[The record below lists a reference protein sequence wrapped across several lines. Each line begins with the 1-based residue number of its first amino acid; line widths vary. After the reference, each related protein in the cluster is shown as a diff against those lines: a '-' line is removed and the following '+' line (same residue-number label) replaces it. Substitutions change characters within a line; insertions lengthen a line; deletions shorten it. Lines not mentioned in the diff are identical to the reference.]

1 MAQTDKTSPPATAA
15 DPRRSAFDAF
25 PGAMVNVA
33 QPACAETLP
42 AVVNTLGGIIQA
54 TETAAQKVLDETDR
68 LTRHRQQLGR
78 ALATLRPMMAYAD
91 PTMKAAWNEARAAWD
106 AMAAPTLS
114 LVSAMEFQDL
124 TAQHLSAAIE
134 AVTTLREGLVRCLAS
149 ISVTAESEAAPVRL
163 AEKLG
168 APAARATWRQELAD
182 QILDDSQRRPAL
194 GEPAS

>member
-1 MAQTDKTSPPATAA
+1 MAQTDNTSPPATAA
-15 DPRRSAFDAF
+15 DPRRKAFEAF
-25 PGAMVNVA
+25 PRAMVSVA

-68 LTRHRQQLGR
+68 LTRHRQQLGH
-78 ALATLRPMMAYAD
+78 ALSALRPMMAYAD
-91 PTMKAAWNEARAAWD
+91 PAMKAAWNEARAAWD

-124 TAQHLSAAIE
+124 TAQHLNAAIE
-134 AVTTLREGLVRCLAS
+134 AVTTLREGLVGCLAT
-149 ISVTAESEAAPVRL
+149 ISVKAESGAAPVRL

-168 APAARATWRQELAD
+168 APATRATWRQELAD
-182 QILDDSQRRPAL
+182 QLVDDSARRPPLPEAT
-194 GEPAS
+194 S